1 MLFACL
7 NRTQLAASDAQRSVF
22 VAFLGTPSL
31 VEETAP
37 GKLSNS
43 LEGKLADKLAYE
55 PSSKLAPS
63 NRVQPLPTCDGA
75 GGGPDSVTVLEM
87 TRNLSREVTTML
99 YHSESRDE
107 GT

>member
-1 MLFACL
+1 
-7 NRTQLAASDAQRSVF
+7 
-22 VAFLGTPSL
+22 VAFLGTPSPSL

-63 NRVQPLPTCDGA
+63 NRVQPLPSGDSA
-75 GGGPDSVTVLEM
+75 GSDPDSVAVLE
-87 TRNLSREVTTML
+87 
-99 YHSESRDE
+99 
-107 GT
+107 

>member
-31 VEETAP
+31 VEDTAQ

-43 LEGKLADKLAYE
+43 LEGKLGDKLAYE
-55 PSSKLAPS
+55 PSCNLALS
-63 NRVQPLPTCDGA
+63 NGVQPLPTCDSA
-75 GGGPDSVTVLEM
+75 GSDPDSVTALK
-87 TRNLSREVTTML
+87 TGLPRDSRELT
-99 YHSESRDE
+99 ESDHL
-107 GT
+107 